1 MELLV
6 SQAYSNYYLLIDAT
20 GIPLAVGR
28 SAANT
33 HDSLL
38 LKQLVDAVP
47 AIIGRRG
54 RPVDPGQAA
63 RRQRRRR
70 PEPPAAAPPQQHHA
84 ADRPPW
90 LLANRRRTVRYQRRV
105 GILTA
110 LLHVACAVLCA
121 GRLRP
126 LQRHP

>member
-1 MELLV
+1 VELLV

-47 AIIGRRG
+47 AIIRRRG
-54 RPVDPGQAA
+54 RPVDPAELHADNGDDDPSRRRLLRRSNITPRIARRGCWPIDAA
-63 RRQRRRR
+63 RSATN
-70 PEPPAAAPPQQHHA
+70 AASAS
-84 ADRPPW
+84 
-90 LLANRRRTVRYQRRV
+90 
-105 GILTA
+105 
-110 LLHVACAVLCA
+110 
-121 GRLRP
+121 
-126 LQRHP
+126 